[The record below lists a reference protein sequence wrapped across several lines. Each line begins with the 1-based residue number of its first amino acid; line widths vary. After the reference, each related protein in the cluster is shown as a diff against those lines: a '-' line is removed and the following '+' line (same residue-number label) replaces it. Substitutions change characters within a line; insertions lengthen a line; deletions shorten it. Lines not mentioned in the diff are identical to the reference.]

1 MPSVPADASG
11 PHLASP
17 LGALPAAGA
26 NSTADATIARATRMR
41 SARIAV
47 LRPGRPRPAG
57 RLGAF
62 LLWERDLAQADVVRR
77 HLDALILSDELER
90 LLEHERPLGD
100 QPRELLRVRL
110 AHVGE
115 LLLLRGVDVDVLG
128 AGVLAHDHPFVHVLA
143 RPDEHGPSL
152 LECEQRE
159 RGAHALSIC
168 DERAGRSRPELAV
181 PRLVAFEHVVELPGA
196 ACLGQE
202 LGPEPDQ
209 APGRDQV

>member
-77 HLDALILSDELER
+77 HLDALVLADELER

-100 QPRELLRVRL
+100 QARELLRVRL

-115 LLLLRGVDVDVLG
+115 LLLLRRVDVDVLG
-128 AGVLAHDHPFVHVLA
+128 AGVLPDDHALVHVLA
-143 RPDEHGPSL
+143 RPDEHRPAF
-152 LECEQRE
+152 LEREQRE
-159 RGAHALSIC
+159 RRAHALAIG
-168 DERAGRSRPELAV
+168 DQRARRARPELAV
-181 PRLVAFEHVVELPGA
+181 PGLVPLEHVV
-196 ACLGQE
+196 
-202 LGPEPDQ
+202 
-209 APGRDQV
+209 